1 MKRSGLIILLVGVA
15 LALMAYLGGY
25 FAGTARHRAMLQSDA
40 PELAWLQ
47 EEFKLSDAELKRITE
62 LHDAYLQ
69 PCGDR
74 CARIDAKNNELRQL
88 IGQSATVTPEI
99 ERKLA
104 EAAALRLD
112 CEKAMLAHF
121 LAVSKAMPPE
131 QGQRYLAWIEQRTFM
146 PEHRMAG
153 HHH

>member
-1 MKRSGLIILLVGVA
+1 MKRSASIILVLGVT
-15 LALMAYLGGY
+15 LALLAYLGGY
-25 FAGTARHRAMLQSDA
+25 FAGTARHRAMLRSDV
-40 PELAWLQ
+40 PELAWLR
-47 EEFKLSDAELKRITE
+47 EEFKLTNAEFQRITE
-62 LHDAYLQ
+62 LHEAYL
-69 PCGDR
+69 PECGER

-88 IGQSATVTPEI
+88 IAQAGAVTPEI

-104 EAAALRLD
+104 EAAALRLE

-121 LAVSKAMPPE
+121 LAVSKAMPPQ

-153 HHH
+153 HQP